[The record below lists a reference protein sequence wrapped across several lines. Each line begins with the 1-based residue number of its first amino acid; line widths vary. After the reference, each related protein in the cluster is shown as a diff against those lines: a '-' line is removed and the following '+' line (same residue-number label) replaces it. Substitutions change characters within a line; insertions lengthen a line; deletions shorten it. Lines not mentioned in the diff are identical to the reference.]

1 MSSMVHRS
9 NLIGGVCALASDLC
23 FSVTD
28 VGVKFLS
35 DQYALHQ
42 VVLIRT
48 GVGAL
53 LFLALIMPFN
63 GGLRVFHTRRPG
75 AHLIRGASVVTANTC
90 LFLGLSVMPLADA
103 VAVFFVSPMVITVF
117 SVLILHERVGARRW
131 TAIAVGFIGVLI
143 IVKPGTSAF
152 QLASLL
158 PAAAAVF
165 YAINHIMARKIGNT
179 ESAAT
184 MTVYIM
190 LTFLIVSAVVG
201 LTLGDGRYA
210 GPKEGS
216 LDFLLRA
223 WGHVVRAD
231 IWVLA
236 LLGVS
241 GVLGGWFVA
250 QAYRL
255 SEAAFAAPFEYI
267 SMPLAIMWG
276 VLVFDTWP
284 ALSAW
289 AGIALILGSGLYLLW
304 REQAKGKAAAIPKVR
319 R

>member
-1 MSSMVHRS
+1 MSRMIHRS
-9 NLIGGVCALASDLC
+9 NLIGGGCAIASVLC

-42 VVLIRT
+42 VVLIRAS
-48 GVGAL
+48 VGSL
-53 LFLALIMPFN
+53 LLLALIMPFN
-63 GGLRVFHTRRPG
+63 GGFRVFYTRRPG
-75 AHLIRGASVVTANTC
+75 AHLIRGLCVVTANMC

-117 SVLILHERVGARRW
+117 SVIFLHETVGARRW
-131 TAIAVGFIGVLI
+131 AAIAVGFIGVLI

-152 QLASLL
+152 QVASLL

-165 YAINHIMARKIGNT
+165 YAIIHIMARKIGPT
-179 ESAAT
+179 ESATT
-184 MTVYIM
+184 MTVYV
-190 LTFLIVSAVVG
+190 LLIFMIASSLIG
-201 LTLGDGRYA
+201 LALGDGRYA
-210 GPKEGS
+210 GQGHAS
-216 LDFLLRA
+216 LEFLLRA
-223 WGHVVRAD
+223 WGPIERAD
-231 IWVLA
+231 IWLLI

-241 GVLGGWFVA
+241 GVLGGWLVS

-289 AGIALILGSGLYLLW
+289 AGIALIIGSGLYLLW
-304 REQAKGKAAAIPKVR
+304 CEQAKAKAFAGPTVR

>member
-1 MSSMVHRS
+1 MSSIVHRS
-9 NLIGGVCALASDLC
+9 NLIGGACALVSVLS

-48 GVGAL
+48 SVGAL

-75 AHLIRGASVVTANTC
+75 AHLIRGLSVVTANTC

-117 SVLILHERVGARRW
+117 SVIFLHETVGARRW
-131 TAIAVGFIGVLI
+131 AAIAVGFIGVLI

-184 MTVYIM
+184 MTVYII
-190 LTFLIVSAVVG
+190 LTFLIVSVLIG
-201 LTLGDGRYA
+201 LALGDGRFA
-210 GPKEGS
+210 GQGPAA

-223 WGHVVRAD
+223 WGPIERAD
-231 IWVLA
+231 IWVLI

-241 GVLGGWFVA
+241 GVMGGWFVA

-255 SEAAFAAPFEYI
+255 SEAAFAAPFEYV
-267 SMPLAIMWG
+267 SMPLAILWG
-276 VLVFDTWP
+276 VMVFDTWP

-289 AGIALILGSGLYLLW
+289 FGIVLILGSGLYLVW
-304 REQAKGKAAAIPKVR
+304 REQAKGKAAAVPKVR